1 MFRMMM
7 RATKLRTGFA
17 VQCLQG
23 GNTMQQK
30 YIPAIRQRAEEYLKN
45 AEEEKTNPS
54 FVFKDSDEIIQEL
67 NVYRV
72 ELEMQNE
79 EHKREQEMLNNAKE
93 KYSSLFDFAP
103 IGYFTL
109 NEDSVITE
117 ANVTG
122 AHTLEI
128 ERDALIGLPFT
139 KFIERNS
146 QDQFYLTHRRAYT
159 TLKTQSCELRLRTSH
174 GNEFDA
180 QLHCLVFETPIDH
193 KPFLRCA
200 ISDISK
206 LKQTEIEL
214 RVSEEKFRTF
224 IEEAFEGFVLLDEF
238 GSVIEWNKANEQ
250 ITGLKRREVIGRPVW
265 EIQFRMVLPEHR
277 TSELLDHLRAT
288 IQEALRTGDSP
299 VFNRTLE
306 VPFHRADG
314 TKGYM
319 LQTAF
324 PIRLQ
329 TGFRIGA
336 VYRDITERK
345 HSEELMRHTQRMES
359 LGLLAGGIAHDFNNL
374 LQAVLGQTTLALKAL
389 PSSHPVR
396 ENIEKA
402 TKATERAAQLT
413 QQLLAYS
420 GRGKFEIRS
429 LNLNTFLQ
437 DNMHMLQV
445 SLGKNVILQ
454 SQFGNPLPTI
464 EVDPGQLQQIV
475 MNLIINANEAIGDQA
490 GLITVTTSLQSI
502 VEADRRWRQRTGE
515 TLAVGNYVVLEVS
528 DTGCGMTRETVE
540 KIFDPF
546 FTTKFTGRG
555 LGLAA
560 VIGIVKGHK
569 GGLEVESTLGEGTT
583 FRVAFPAG
591 LSEAIQEKPA
601 EVADEELQLEGTI
614 LIVDDEDFVREAA
627 KNILELNG
635 LTILTAA
642 NGGTALE
649 MFRGLQDA
657 VDVVLLDLSMPGIS
671 GEETFRRL
679 KEICPNVQ
687 VILTS
692 GYSESEATAKLT
704 GQDLAGFIQKPY
716 RAEDLTAIV
725 HKHIQKRKLG
735 SGD

>member
-1 MFRMMM
+1 
-7 RATKLRTGFA
+7 
-17 VQCLQG
+17 
-23 GNTMQQK
+23 MQQK
-30 YIPAIRQRAEEYLKN
+30 SITAIRQRAQDYLKRAN
-45 AEEEKTNPS
+45 EEKVTAS
-54 FVFKDSDEIIQEL
+54 FVFKDPNEIIQEL

-109 NEDSVITE
+109 NEESLIVE

-122 AHTLEI
+122 AQTFEI
-128 ERDALIGLPFT
+128 DRAALIGLPFT

-146 QDQFYLTHRRAYT
+146 QDQFYLTHRSAYST
-159 TLKTQSCELRLRTSH
+159 HKTQSCELRLRTSH
-174 GNEFDA
+174 NNEFDA
-180 QLHCLVFETPIDH
+180 QLHCLVFETPIEH

-238 GSVIEWNKANEQ
+238 GSIIEWNNANELT
-250 ITGLKRREVIGRPVW
+250 TGLKRRDVIGHPVW
-265 EIQFRMVLPEHR
+265 DIQFRMVLPEHR
-277 TSELLDHLRAT
+277 TPDLYEHLRST
-288 IQEALRTGDSP
+288 IQEALKTGNSP
-299 VFNRTLE
+299 LFNRTLE
-306 VPFHRADG
+306 IPFHRTDG

-345 HSEELMRHTQRMES
+345 HSEEMMRHTQRMES

-389 PSSHPVR
+389 PTNHPVR
-396 ENIEKA
+396 NNIEKA

-420 GRGKFEIRS
+420 GRGKFEVRS
-429 LNLNTFLQ
+429 INLNSFLQ

-445 SLGKNVILQ
+445 SLGKNVLLQ
-454 SQFGNPLPTI
+454 SQFSERLPSI
-464 EVDPGQLQQIV
+464 EADPGQLQQIV
-475 MNLIINANEAIGDQA
+475 MNLIINANEAIGEQP
-490 GLITVTTSLQSI
+490 GLITLTTSLQEI

-515 TLAVGNYVVLEVS
+515 TLDAGNYVVFEVTDS
-528 DTGCGMTRETVE
+528 GCGMTKETVE

-569 GGLEVESTLGEGTT
+569 GGLDVESTPGTGTT
-583 FRVAFPAG
+583 FRVAFPATTYQVVPVETVEISMEDLPLRG
-591 LSEAIQEKPA
+591 NVLVID
-601 EVADEELQLEGTI
+601 DEE
-614 LIVDDEDFVREAA
+614 FVREAA
-627 KNILELNG
+627 KNILDLHGLNVM
-635 LTILTAA
+635 TAS
-642 NGGTALE
+642 NGGAGIA
-649 MFRGLQDA
+649 MFREHQNEI
-657 VDVVLLDLSMPGIS
+657 DVVLLDLSMPGIS
-671 GEETFRRL
+671 GEETFRQL
-679 KEICPNVQ
+679 KEIRPTVQ

-716 RAEDLTAIV
+716 RAEDLTAVV
-725 HKHIQKRKLG
+725 HKHLHKGKVEINN
-735 SGD
+735 